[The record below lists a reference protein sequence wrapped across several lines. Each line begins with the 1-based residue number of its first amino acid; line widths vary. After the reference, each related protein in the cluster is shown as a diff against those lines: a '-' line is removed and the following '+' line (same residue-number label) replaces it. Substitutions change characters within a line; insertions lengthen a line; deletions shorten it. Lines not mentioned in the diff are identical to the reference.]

1 MKQDYYTAL
10 ARVVMASARND
21 PRLRG
26 IIYDLARHKL
36 RRQVASEISEFRDA
50 DGSEHLVALEGAIE
64 QIEAN
69 LARGIPTQIYS
80 EHSNRP
86 PRARGTIEIIPPSH
100 RLPLHEFGG
109 ESTPQRIAGHIFSF
123 RSMLPFIGLII
134 FAALAYL
141 TFQREFARTN
151 LAAEPQANTLSRDT
165 PNGLPGIPVP
175 SSYGVYAIA
184 NGQLVELEPLPIR
197 VPDGRMAVSATI
209 ATKSTTRLANGR
221 IQFVVFK
228 RDLINNAPE
237 KAAVRVLACVI
248 CVGSAEETTTNIAG
262 ETWAIR
268 DMSYEMKVAP
278 VRSNPAMI
286 ILRAAA
292 ADFSFPAG
300 RYCLVL
306 KGVAYDF
313 SVEPDLKKP

>member
-36 RRQVASEISEFRDA
+36 RRQVDSEIGEFRDA

-123 RSMLPFIGLII
+123 RSMLPLIGLII

-248 CVGSAEETTTNIAG
+248 CVGSAGETTTNIAG

>member
-10 ARVVMASARND
+10 ARVVMTSARSD

-36 RRQVASEISEFRDA
+36 LHQVGSEVSEFRDA
-50 DGSEHLVALEGAIE
+50 DRSEHLVALESAIE
-64 QIEAN
+64 QIEAD
-69 LARGIPTQIYS
+69 LARGIPRQIYS
-80 EHSNRP
+80 KHYHP
-86 PRARGTIEIIPPSH
+86 PRRQGTIEIIPPSH
-100 RLPLHEFGG
+100 RSPPHEF
-109 ESTPQRIAGHIFSF
+109 ESEFTPRRTAGHSF
-123 RSMLPFIGLII
+123 RFRSILPFIGLII

-141 TFQREFARTN
+141 TFQREFAGTN
-151 LAAEPQANTLSRDT
+151 MEAEPQTNTLSRHT
-165 PNGLPGIPVP
+165 PNGLPNIPVP

-184 NGQLVELEPLPIR
+184 NGQLFELDPLPIR
-197 VPDGRMAVSATI
+197 VPDGRMAVSAAI

-237 KAAVRVLACVI
+237 KVVVRVFACVI
-248 CVGSAEETTTNIAG
+248 CVDSAGRTTTNTVG
-262 ETWAIR
+262 ETWAVR
-268 DMSYEMKVAP
+268 DISYDMKVAP
-278 VRSNPAMI
+278 VRDNPAI
-286 ILRAAA
+286 IIIRAAA

-300 RYCLVL
+300 RYGLVL

-313 SVEPDLKKP
+313 SVGPDRQKP